1 MGSRHRQGLSGLSRR
16 TRKKEANMKQEVLS
30 KAAADF
36 AAVDVSD
43 ENAQIAEIEAEIA
56 RAHEAIQAAETR
68 CSEIARA
75 KDDIRNPRGSDV
87 ASALLAGESATDA
100 ARAGP
105 SVQALE
111 DERLSLRDGIKA
123 LNRQVEDW
131 RAEITNIESNA
142 RSKISQISQSFHD
155 ALMADAREKL
165 TEAAEI
171 YAAAAAVSATTRYGT
186 YETSQ
191 FRDIMDVASRSG
203 ALLYGLRQIDV
214 PTEINDVLRN
224 LEGKGRAMR
233 VGLITRA
240 TI

>member
-1 MGSRHRQGLSGLSRR
+1 
-16 TRKKEANMKQEVLS
+16 MKSEVLR
-30 KAAADF
+30 KAAAEF

-43 ENAQIAEIEAEIA
+43 ENAQIAEIEAKIA
-56 RAHEAIQAAETR
+56 QAHEAIQAAETR

-105 SVQALE
+105 GVQALE
-111 DERLSLRDGIKA
+111 DERLSLRDGIRA
-123 LNRQVEDW
+123 LIYQVEDW

-142 RSKISQISQSFHD
+142 RSKISQISLSFHD
-155 ALMADAREKL
+155 ALVVDAREKL
-165 TEAAEI
+165 AEVAEI
-171 YAAAAAVSATTRYGT
+171 YAAAAAVSATTRYGS
-186 YETSQ
+186 YETSLL
-191 FRDIMDVASRSG
+191 RDIMEAASRSG
-203 ALLYGLRQIDV
+203 ALFHGLRHIDV

-224 LEGKGRAMR
+224 LEGKGRALR
-233 VGLITRA
+233 VSLITRA